1 MTDTELP
8 QSDMLA
14 GVPHP
19 RDCKTLFGQNLAE
32 EDFLKAVNS
41 KRLHHAWLITGPK
54 GIGKATLAWRA
65 ARFILINSKTW
76 VESVSSSQR
85 SYTSLDV
92 NAGDP
97 VNNRINASSEA
108 GLFALRRN
116 YDRGKKRFQN
126 NITVDEVRKL
136 KNFFSLS
143 STDGSWRVVIIDSV
157 DDMNVNSLNALLKS
171 LEEPP
176 QNCIFF
182 LISNNP
188 SKLLPTVRSRC
199 RTLNCLKLNPEAMEN
214 ALKNSDTNMEG
225 LDGIITL
232 ADGSVGGAINLKR
245 QNALEIYSSLLETVK
260 TFPNLDG
267 HLASTL
273 SEKVSTRGENQNFDT
288 FIKLFEILTSRLA
301 LAGLGMLN
309 QEIVKYEK
317 SILTHLSNTVYHA
330 QEWARV
336 LEEQG
341 RRLNY
346 GKQVNIDAST
356 LILDTIINMNKTSAK
371 LREY

>member
-1 MTDTELP
+1 
-8 QSDMLA
+8 
-14 GVPHP
+14 
-19 RDCKTLFGQNLAE
+19 
-32 EDFLKAVNS
+32 
-41 KRLHHAWLITGPK
+41 
-54 GIGKATLAWRA
+54 
-65 ARFILINSKTW
+65 
-76 VESVSSSQR
+76 
-85 SYTSLDV
+85 
-92 NAGDP
+92 
-97 VNNRINASSEA
+97 
-108 GLFALRRN
+108 
-116 YDRGKKRFQN
+116 
-126 NITVDEVRKL
+126 
-136 KNFFSLS
+136 
-143 STDGSWRVVIIDSV
+143 
-157 DDMNVNSLNALLKS
+157 
-171 LEEPP
+171 
-176 QNCIFF
+176 
-182 LISNNP
+182 
-188 SKLLPTVRSRC
+188 
-199 RTLNCLKLNPEAMEN
+199 MEN

>member
-19 RDCKTLFGQNLAE
+19 RDSKTLFGQNLAE
-32 EDFLKAVNS
+32 EDFLRAVNS

-76 VESVSSSQR
+76 VASASSSER

-92 NAGDP
+92 NADDP
-97 VNNRINASSEA
+97 INNRINASSET

-116 YDRGKKRFQN
+116 YDKDKKRFQN

-182 LISNNP
+182 LISHNS

-199 RTLNCLKLNPEAMEN
+199 RTLNCLKLDPEAMEN
-214 ALKNSDTNMEG
+214 ALKNSDINMEG
-225 LDGIITL
+225 LGGIITL
-232 ADGSVGGAINLKR
+232 ADGSVGGAVNLKR

-288 FIKLFEILTSRLA
+288 FINLFEVLTSRLA

-309 QEIVKYEK
+309 QEIIKNEK
-317 SILTHLSNTVYHA
+317 SILTRLSNSVYHA

-356 LILDTIINMNKTSAK
+356 LILDTIINMNKTSAN